1 MPLTFNNT
9 TNVVVGFWMEAGAHN
24 PEVVLEPGESIVV
37 DNVEGEVVFQLQTA
51 PNVGA
56 NFDVTYLPANQPGFT
71 LPQTGNVGVVRAAVN
86 LLIGNLQA
94 GMLFIRQ

>member
-1 MPLTFNNT
+1 MPLTFNNA

-24 PEVVLEPGESIVV
+24 PEVVLEPGESIAV

-56 NFDVTYLPANQPGFT
+56 NFDVTYLAANPPGFT
-71 LPQTGNVGVVRAAVN
+71 LPQAGNVGVVRAITN
-86 LLIGNLQA
+86 LRVGNLQA
-94 GMLFIRQ
+94 GMLFVKQ